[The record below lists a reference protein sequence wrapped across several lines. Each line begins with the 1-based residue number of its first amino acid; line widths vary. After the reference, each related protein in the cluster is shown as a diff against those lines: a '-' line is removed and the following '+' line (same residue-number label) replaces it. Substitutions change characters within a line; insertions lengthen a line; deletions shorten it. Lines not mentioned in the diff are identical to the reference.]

1 MSLSA
6 AIDQEAKDLRRD
18 FELNNTRKKSALP
31 PLPPPAP
38 TKPTPPTS
46 PVLSHRA
53 MAPTTAARG
62 KPAFPGDLGP
72 GDPRRSSRL
81 PGDLGPGDP
90 RRSTNRPTTS
100 DGTRSAA
107 RSLSPTR

>member
-53 MAPTTAARG
+53 MA
-62 KPAFPGDLGP
+62 
-72 GDPRRSSRL
+72 
-81 PGDLGPGDP
+81 
-90 RRSTNRPTTS
+90 
-100 DGTRSAA
+100 
-107 RSLSPTR
+107 